1 MKLSMRHGSDGDAAS
16 RLADG
21 SLCLADGSLCL
32 ADGSSC
38 LAVPVALADLGC
50 RLYPGYHGCAVVG
63 NSTERYHS
71 KTAMWAGNRGDE
83 VEQGM
88 HREASVA
95 ACVRVHAGC
104 PRSDCLTI

>member
-1 MKLSMRHGSDGDAAS
+1 MKLLMRHGSGGDTAS

-21 SLCLADGSLCL
+21 SLCLADR
-32 ADGSSC
+32 SSY
-38 LAVPVALADLGC
+38 LAVPVALADPGW
-50 RLYPGYHGCAVVG
+50 RLYSGYHGCAVVG
-63 NSTERYHS
+63 SSTERYHS
-71 KTAMWAGNRGDE
+71 KTAMWAGKRGGE

-104 PRSDCLTI
+104 PRSGCLTI

>member
-1 MKLSMRHGSDGDAAS
+1 MRHGSDGDAAS

-21 SLCLADGSLCL
+21 SLCLADRSSYL
-32 ADGSSC
+32 A
-38 LAVPVALADLGC
+38 APVALADPGC
-50 RLYPGYHGCAVVG
+50 RLYSGYHGCAVVG

-71 KTAMWAGNRGDE
+71 KTAMWAGKRGGE

-88 HREASVA
+88 RREASVA

-104 PRSDCLTI
+104 PRSGCLTI